1 MRKKV
6 GTLLVSALLITACGE
21 ATAPK
26 QVVVKD
32 EKLEN
37 ALKQIANKVDRLQ
50 EIDQE
55 SRPAELNQE
64 QKKINSPIA
73 IESRPQQQTPQGQI
87 QPPEPEKPREKL
99 YSFTGN
105 NISLGS
111 AINYT
116 FGNDYSIVFD
126 SDVDVKLPVV
136 VSIKDLQVEDA
147 CIEIA
152 RRVGYWCEVDKGR
165 KIIRVSGYREMT
177 LQLPD
182 GIEEITYETGLGG
195 NVLNSGTGGTSGSG
209 MGMTTSG
216 GSSGSGLTSNSKI
229 TIKSNLQKNAFED
242 YIKSMLSDKGDMA
255 VNWWSKTL
263 YVKDRPD
270 RVQMIERFIKDMND
284 VLNKSVYIEAK
295 IFAVST
301 DTDLETGIKWDKLVK
316 NIRSKDNSIS
326 MNFNSPVN
334 APVFTL
340 TYAGNTLTS
349 IISVLEQKGDVKEL
363 ISPKIKTLNLTPASI
378 VRGTNEPYV
387 VYNPITTSTGGG
399 VVNQTNTTVN
409 YAFSGIN
416 LFIKPYVVK
425 GKDGEDVYLTIQPS
439 VSSVDNYETF
449 TDSNGNTMKLP
460 KTTITSQITK
470 LKVGDDQTVIMGGL
484 IWDGTKK
491 VQTGIPL
498 LDSIPILGRLFSNQI
513 DIKKKVYLMLAVY
526 TKVEDS
532 KTVKQGNY
540 DLSKESER

>member
-6 GTLLVSALLITACGE
+6 GILLASAILITACGE

-26 QVVVKD
+26 VVAVEKD
-32 EKLEN
+32 ERLET
-37 ALKQIANKVDRLQ
+37 ALKQLANKVDRLQ

-55 SRPAELNQE
+55 RMPANQE
-64 QKKINSPIA
+64 KEKKEIIPDKVSSPIQ
-73 IESRPQQQTPQGQI
+73 EVKQEVKPQ
-87 QPPEPEKPREKL
+87 ELKPREKL

-126 SDVDVKLPVV
+126 SDVDVKTPII
-136 VSIKDLQVEDA
+136 VSIKNLPVEEA
-147 CIEIA
+147 CLEMTKRA
-152 RRVGYWCEVDKGR
+152 YWCEVDKGK
-165 KIIRVSGYREMT
+165 KILRVSGFRELT
-177 LQLPD
+177 LALPD

-195 NVLNSGTGGTSGSG
+195 NVLNSGTGSRTGTTGG
-209 MGMTTSG
+209 MGEMTT
-216 GSSGSGLTSNSKI
+216 GSSSGGSGLTSNSKI
-229 TIKSNLQKNAFED
+229 TIKSNLQRNAFED
-242 YIKSMLSDKGDMA
+242 YIKSMLSDKGQLA

-263 YVKDRPD
+263 YLKDRPD
-270 RVQMIERFIKDMND
+270 RVGMIERFVKDMNET
-284 VLNKSVYIEAK
+284 LNKSVFIEAK

-301 DTDLETGIKWDKLVK
+301 DVDLETGIKWDKIIK
-316 NIRSKDNSIS
+316 NIRSKDNQIS

-363 ISPKIKTLNLTPASI
+363 ISPKLKTLNLTPASI

-387 VYNPITTSTGGG
+387 VYNPISTSTGSG

-425 GKDGEDVYLTIQPS
+425 GRDGEEVYLTIQPS

-449 TDSNGNTMKLP
+449 TDSQGNTMKLP

-470 LKVGDDQTVIMGGL
+470 LKVLDDQTVIMGGL
-484 IWDGTKK
+484 IWDGRKK
-491 VQTGIPL
+491 MQTGIPL
-498 LDSIPILGRLFSNQI
+498 LDSIPILGRLFKNDI
-513 DIKKKVYLMLAVY
+513 DMKKKVYLLLAVY
-526 TKVEDS
+526 TKVEDTN
-532 KTVKQGNY
+532 TVKQGNY
-540 DLSKESER
+540 DISKESER